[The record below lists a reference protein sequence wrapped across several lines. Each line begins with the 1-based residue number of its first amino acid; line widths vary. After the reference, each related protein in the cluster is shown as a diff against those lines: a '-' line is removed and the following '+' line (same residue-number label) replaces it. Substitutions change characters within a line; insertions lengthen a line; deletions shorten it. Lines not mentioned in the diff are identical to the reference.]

1 MGDGLNWLDRRGKED
16 RKVSGG
22 LLRPSGEME
31 NEEEG
36 ADEGCRG
43 EEGSVLGP
51 GGEEEEAGGKF
62 WHADSL
68 FPLRQGC
75 NLGHVSHKAFWAI
88 HLS

>member
-1 MGDGLNWLDRRGKED
+1 MGERRNE
-16 RKVSGG
+16 GG
-22 LLRPSGEME
+22 VEGSSAELPGAGVEWE

-36 ADEGCRG
+36 VDEGWKG

-51 GGEEEEAGGKF
+51 GGGEGEGRQRF
-62 WHADSL
+62 WHAGSL
-68 FPLRQGC
+68 CPLHGRGC